1 MRSSSC
7 ARRQNLS
14 ESNLELGG
22 QSQAECYSWSLLQ
35 RSAAE
40 DEANAQSSCMFSDL
54 LVTSHFF

>member
-22 QSQAECYSWSLLQ
+22 QSQAEFYSWSLLQ

-40 DEANAQSSCMFSDL
+40 DEADAQSSCMFSDL